1 MHTYPN
7 ALAKT
12 IDEIN
17 LFDCQTDQS
26 LGQRQ
31 VILEQNVCCFL
42 MEGNQNITFS
52 GYDVR
57 VSSENALIVM
67 QGNCLFAERTD
78 TGHLCRSVFLF
89 FSKQILNDFLRKHQ
103 FTAKTAAHKN
113 TTTPFFVIEK
123 DNFVRVFIQSLSAL
137 LQNNLH
143 QKQSLLLLKF
153 EEIMLYFIDKYGE
166 NFIYFLK
173 NNVEDT
179 YETSFKTTIETHK
192 YTKLTVDELAFLCNM
207 SRSTF
212 KRHFV
217 ENYQETPAKWLK
229 DQRLNR
235 AKELLQSGYAL
246 PSELYK
252 EFGYEYLSNFS
263 TAFRIKFGVSPSEI
277 KNEPFA

>member
-1 MHTYPN
+1 MQIYPN
-7 ALAKT
+7 ALTKIVA
-12 IDEIN
+12 EIN

-31 VILEQNVCCFL
+31 VVLEQNVCCFL

-52 GYDVR
+52 GDEVR
-57 VSSENALIVM
+57 VSRQNALIVM

-89 FSKQILNDFLRKHQ
+89 FSKQTLNDFLRKQQ
-103 FTAKTAAHKN
+103 FRTKTPVQTN
-113 TTTPFFVIEK
+113 SVVPFFVIEK
-123 DNFVRVFIQSLSAL
+123 DDFIRVFIQSLSAL

-143 QKQSLLLLKF
+143 QKQNLLLLKF

-166 NFIYFLK
+166 NFIYFLQS
-173 NNVEDT
+173 NVEDV
-179 YETSFKTTIETHK
+179 YQTSFKTTIETHK
-192 YTKLTVDELAFLCNM
+192 YHKLTVEELAFLCNM

-217 ENYQETPAKWLK
+217 QTYHQTPAKWLK

-235 AKELLQSGYAL
+235 AKELLQTGYAV

-263 TAFRIKFGVSPSEI
+263 AAFRTKFGVNPSEV
-277 KNEPFA
+277 KNEPFE